1 VSLEGRLIELDSKV
15 IYNLLLTLLPRTSE
29 QNRWCRGVT
38 RLTDLLSPRGER
50 ALGVLVGVLMLFVEV
65 GCLGVGQ
72 DLENGDRPFQGM

>member
-38 RLTDLLSPRGER
+38 HLTDLLSPGGER